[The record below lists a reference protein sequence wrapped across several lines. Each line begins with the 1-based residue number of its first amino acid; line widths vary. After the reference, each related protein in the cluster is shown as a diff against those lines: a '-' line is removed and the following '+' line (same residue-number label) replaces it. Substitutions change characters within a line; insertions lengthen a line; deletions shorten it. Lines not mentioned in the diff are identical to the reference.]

1 MLTHREQSSLLSMIL
16 PIIDLN
22 ALCMGGAMMRSSS
35 EHATR
40 GVRAAAGVDG
50 WSVVAVVEEAERGA
64 ETKQEVESRGNEV
77 EKVAIR
83 VAPSVGLWSQR
94 EAGH

>member
-1 MLTHREQSSLLSMIL
+1 M
-16 PIIDLN
+16 
-22 ALCMGGAMMRSSS
+22 
-35 EHATR
+35 
-40 GVRAAAGVDG
+40 DG
-50 WSVVAVVEEAERGA
+50 SSVVAVIEEAERGA

-94 EAGH
+94 EVGH